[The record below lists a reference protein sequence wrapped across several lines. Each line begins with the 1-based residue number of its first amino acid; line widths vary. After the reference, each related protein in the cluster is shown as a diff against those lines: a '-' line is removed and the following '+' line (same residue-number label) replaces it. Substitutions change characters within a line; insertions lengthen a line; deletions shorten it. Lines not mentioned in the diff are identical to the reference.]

1 MNFNCLIP
9 ELRVFDLEKS
19 KKFYTE
25 ILGFEIAYARNDF
38 AMLVLG
44 NCQIM
49 LQQLTLPSSNGSWNV
64 TDDMKCPLGR
74 GVNFQIILPDISTVY
89 NSLKQHNIK
98 IFIDLLVSDYQEND
112 IINHVLEFLVQ
123 DPDGYLLRFQ
133 QDIVDWHFGDNKKM
147 ADELFDLVL
156 KGNKT
161 ATSYL
166 YNKNDKLNTGFSILA
181 NWDKTKKIIL
191 QTTKIYKTTFDNV
204 TEEHAF
210 KEGEKDKTLKSWK
223 SIHKEFFSKELLL
236 KGIPFNDNIDIIC
249 EEFKMIKYFG
259 GKE

>member
-1 MNFNCLIP
+1 MKFNCLIP
-9 ELRVFDLEKS
+9 ELRVFDLKKS
-19 KKFYTE
+19 IKFYTE
-25 ILGFEIAYARNDF
+25 VLGFKIKYSRADF
-38 AMLVLG
+38 AMIILDK
-44 NCQIM
+44 CQIM
-49 LQQLTLPSSNGSWNV
+49 LQELTIPSTNGSWNV
-64 TDDMKCPLGR
+64 TDEMQYPLGR
-74 GVNFQIILPDISTVY
+74 GINFQIILPDISIVY

-156 KGNKT
+156 KGDKT
-161 ATSYL
+161 ATSCL
-166 YNKNDKLNTGFSILA
+166 YNKNDKLNQGFSILT
-181 NWDKTKKIIL
+181 NWDKSKKIIL
-191 QTTKIYKTTFDNV
+191 QTSKIYKTTFDKV
-204 TEEHAF
+204 TKEHAF

-223 SIHKEFFSKELLL
+223 TIHKAFFSKELSL

-259 GKE
+259 DKK

>member
-1 MNFNCLIP
+1 MHFNCLIP

-64 TDDMKCPLGR
+64 TDDMKYPLGR
-74 GVNFQIILPDISTVY
+74 GVNFQIILPDISQVY

-98 IFIDLLVSDYQEND
+98 IFIDLLVSDYQENE

-133 QDIVDWHFGDNKKM
+133 QDIVGWHFGDNKKM
-147 ADELFDLVL
+147 ADELFDLVV

>member
-1 MNFNCLIP
+1 MKFNCLIP
-9 ELRVFDLEKS
+9 ELRVFDLKKS
-19 KKFYTE
+19 IKFYTE
-25 ILGFEIAYARNDF
+25 VLGFKIKYSRADF
-38 AMLVLG
+38 AMIILDK
-44 NCQIM
+44 CQIM
-49 LQQLTLPSSNGSWNV
+49 LQELTIPSTNGSWNV
-64 TDDMKCPLGR
+64 TDEMQYPLGR
-74 GVNFQIILPDISTVY
+74 GINFQIILPDISTVY

-133 QDIVDWHFGDNKKM
+133 QDILDWHFGDNKKM
-147 ADELFDLVL
+147 ADELFDLVV

>member
-1 MNFNCLIP
+1 MKFNCLIP
-9 ELRVFDLEKS
+9 ELRVFDLKKS
-19 KKFYTE
+19 IKFYTE
-25 ILGFEIAYARNDF
+25 VLGFKIKYSRADF
-38 AMLVLG
+38 AMIILDK
-44 NCQIM
+44 CQIM
-49 LQQLTLPSSNGSWNV
+49 LQELTIPSTNGSWNV
-64 TDDMKCPLGR
+64 TDEMQYPLGR
-74 GVNFQIILPDISTVY
+74 GINFQIILPDISQVY

-156 KGNKT
+156 KGDKT
-161 ATSYL
+161 ATSCL
-166 YNKNDKLNTGFSILA
+166 YNKNDKLNQGFSILT
-181 NWDKTKKIIL
+181 NWDKSKKIIL
-191 QTTKIYKTTFDNV
+191 QTSKIYKTTFDKV
-204 TEEHAF
+204 TKEHAF

-223 SIHKEFFSKELLL
+223 TIHKAFFSKELSL

-259 GKE
+259 DKK

>member
-1 MNFNCLIP
+1 MKFNCLIP
-9 ELRVFDLEKS
+9 ELRVFDLKKS
-19 KKFYTE
+19 IKFYTE
-25 ILGFEIAYARNDF
+25 VLGFKIKYSRADF
-38 AMLVLG
+38 AMIILDK
-44 NCQIM
+44 CQIM
-49 LQQLTLPSSNGSWNV
+49 LQELTIPSTNGSWNV
-64 TDDMKCPLGR
+64 TDEMQYPLGR
-74 GVNFQIILPDISTVY
+74 GINFQIILPDISTVY

-147 ADELFDLVL
+147 ADELFNLVL
-156 KGNKT
+156 KGDKT

-166 YNKNDKLNTGFSILA
+166 YNKNDKLNKGFSILT

-191 QTTKIYKTTFDNV
+191 ETTKIYKTTFDNV

-223 SIHKEFFSKELLL
+223 TIHKVFFSKELSL

-249 EEFKMIKYFG
+249 EEFKMIKCFG